1 MATLSNIPLD
11 QINIGMQREYSKTLT
26 ERDLQ
31 LFAETSGDF
40 NPVHLD
46 ADYAATS
53 VFGERIAHGMWS
65 GALISAAIAT
75 TLPGPGSVY
84 RSQTLKFSK
93 PVKLGDTIT
102 ITLTVTDKKE
112 RVKLVTIACEGRNQR
127 GEVVVKGEA
136 EVIASTDVLRFDT
149 ASPGGGSQLQGT

>member
-1 MATLSNIPLD
+1 MTTIHNIPFAD
-11 QINIGMQREYSKTLT
+11 IEIGMQRQYSKTLT

-31 LFAETSGDF
+31 LFAETSGDY

-46 ADYAATS
+46 AGYAATTA
-53 VFGERIAHGMWS
+53 FGERIAHGMWS

-102 ITLTVTDKKE
+102 ITLTVTDKKD
-112 RVKLVTIACEGRNQR
+112 RVKLVTIECEGRNQR
-127 GEVVVKGEA
+127 DEVVVKGEA
-136 EVIASTDVLRFDT
+136 EVIAS
-149 ASPGGGSQLQGT
+149 AEPLQFHK

>member
-1 MATLSNIPLD
+1 MTTLCNIPFD
-11 QINIGMQREYSKTLT
+11 QLETGLQRQYSKTLT

-31 LFAETSGDF
+31 LFAETSGDY
-40 NPVHLD
+40 NPVHLN
-46 ADYAATS
+46 ADYAASTA
-53 VFGERIAHGMWS
+53 FGERIAHGMWS

-102 ITLTVTDKKE
+102 ITLTVTDKRD
-112 RVKLVTIACEGRNQR
+112 RVKLVTIDCEGKNQR
-127 GEVVVKGEA
+127 GETVVKGEA
-136 EVIASTDVLRFDT
+136 EVIASAEALSFEV
-149 ASPGGGSQLQGT
+149 

>member
-1 MATLSNIPLD
+1 MSTIHNIPFD
-11 QINIGMQREYSKTLT
+11 QIETGMQRQYSKTLT

-31 LFAETSGDF
+31 LFAETSGDR

-46 ADYAATS
+46 AAYAASTA
-53 VFGERIAHGMWS
+53 FGERIAHGMWS

-93 PVKLGDTIT
+93 PVKLGDTVT
-102 ITLTVTDKKE
+102 ITLTVTDKKD
-112 RVKLVTIACEGRNQR
+112 RVKLVTIDCEGKNQR
-127 GEVVVKGEA
+127 GETVVKGEA
-136 EVIASTDVLRFDT
+136 EVIASAEALSFEV
-149 ASPGGGSQLQGT
+149 

>member
-1 MATLSNIPLD
+1 MNSLTHIPFADIQIGD
-11 QINIGMQREYSKTLT
+11 QRQYSKTLT

-46 ADYAATS
+46 AEFAATTA
-53 VFGERIAHGMWS
+53 FGERIAHGMWS

-75 TLPGPGSVY
+75 TLPGPGSIY

-102 ITLTVTDKKE
+102 ITLTVLDKKE
-112 RVKLVTIACEGRNQR
+112 RTRLVTLECTGANQR
-127 GEVVVKGEA
+127 SETVVKGEA
-136 EVIASTDVLRFDT
+136 EVIA
-149 ASPGGGSQLQGT
+149 AA

>member
-1 MATLSNIPLD
+1 MTTLANIPFE
-11 QINIGMQREYSKTLT
+11 QIETGMQRQYSKTLT

-31 LFAETSGDF
+31 LFAETSGDC

-46 ADYAATS
+46 ANYAATTA
-53 VFGERIAHGMWS
+53 FGERIAHGMWS

-102 ITLTVTDKKE
+102 ITLTVTDKRD
-112 RVKLVTIACEGRNQR
+112 RVKLVTIDCEGKNQR
-127 GEVVVKGEA
+127 GETVVKGEA
-136 EVIASTDVLRFDT
+136 EVIATSDSLLFEF
-149 ASPGGGSQLQGT
+149 

>member
-1 MATLSNIPLD
+1 MTHPALTNIPFADIQIGD
-11 QINIGMQREYSKTLT
+11 QRQYSKTLT

-46 ADYAATS
+46 ADYAAGTA
-53 VFGERIAHGMWS
+53 FGERIAHGMWS

-75 TLPGPGSVY
+75 TLPGPGSIY
-84 RSQTLKFSK
+84 RSQSLKFSK

-102 ITLTVTDKKE
+102 ITLMVLDKKE
-112 RVKLVTIACEGRNQR
+112 RTRLVTLECTGSNQR
-127 GEVVVKGEA
+127 GETVVKGEA
-136 EVIASTDVLRFDT
+136 EVIAAAESIQF
-149 ASPGGGSQLQGT
+149 

>member
-1 MATLSNIPLD
+1 MKKIQNTPFADIT
-11 QINIGMQREYSKTLT
+11 IGLQRQYSKTLT

-46 ADYAATS
+46 HAYAATTA
-53 VFGERIAHGMWS
+53 FGERIAHGMWS

-75 TLPGPGSVY
+75 TLPGPGTVY

-102 ITLTVTDKKE
+102 ITLTVTDKKD
-112 RVKLVTIACEGRNQR
+112 RIKLVTIECEGRNQR
-127 GEVVVKGEA
+127 DEIVVKGEA
-136 EVIASTDVLRFDT
+136 EVIASDNNLSFTIN
-149 ASPGGGSQLQGT
+149 

>member
-1 MATLSNIPLD
+1 MTMIHNIPLAE
-11 QINIGMQREYSKTLT
+11 IEVGMQRQYSKTLT

-31 LFAETSGDF
+31 LFAETSGDY

-46 ADYAATS
+46 AQYAATTA
-53 VFGERIAHGMWS
+53 FGERIAHGMWS

-93 PVKLGDTIT
+93 PVTLGDTIT
-102 ITLTVTDKKE
+102 ITLTVLEKKE
-112 RVKLVTIACEGRNQR
+112 RVKLVTIECEGRNQSD
-127 GEVVVKGEA
+127 ELVVKGTA
-136 EVIASTDVLRFDT
+136 EVIASAEKLSFTI
-149 ASPGGGSQLQGT
+149 

>member
-1 MATLSNIPLD
+1 MQNIQNIPFADISVGL
-11 QINIGMQREYSKTLT
+11 QRQYSKTLT
-26 ERDLQ
+26 ERDLA
-31 LFAETSGDF
+31 LFAETSGDY

-46 ADYAATS
+46 STYAASTA
-53 VFGERIAHGMWS
+53 FGERIAHGMWS

-102 ITLTVTDKKE
+102 ITLTVIDKKD
-112 RVKLVTIACEGRNQR
+112 RVKLVTLACEGQNQR
-127 GEVVVKGEA
+127 GETVVKGEA
-136 EVIASTDVLRFDT
+136 EVIASADSLSFTVGAT
-149 ASPGGGSQLQGT
+149 AGA

>member
-1 MATLSNIPLD
+1 MTIIHNIPFTD
-11 QINIGMQREYSKTLT
+11 IEIGMQRQYSKTLT

-31 LFAETSGDF
+31 LFAETSGDY

-46 ADYAATS
+46 AEYAATTA
-53 VFGERIAHGMWS
+53 FGERIAHGMWS

-102 ITLTVTDKKE
+102 ITLTVTDKKD
-112 RVKLVTIACEGRNQR
+112 RVKLVTIECEGRNQR
-127 GEVVVKGEA
+127 DEVVVKGEA
-136 EVIASTDVLRFDT
+136 EVIASAEKIELVLNK
-149 ASPGGGSQLQGT
+149 

>member
-1 MATLSNIPLD
+1 MSTIHNIPFD
-11 QINIGMQREYSKTLT
+11 QIETGMQRHYSKTLT

-31 LFAETSGDF
+31 LFAETSGDR

-46 ADYAATS
+46 AAYAATTA
-53 VFGERIAHGMWS
+53 FGERIAHGMWS

-102 ITLTVTDKKE
+102 ITLTVTDKKD
-112 RVKLVTIACEGRNQR
+112 RVKLVTIDCEGKNQR
-127 GEVVVKGEA
+127 GETVVKGEA
-136 EVIASTDVLRFDT
+136 EVIASADALSFEV
-149 ASPGGGSQLQGT
+149 

>member
-1 MATLSNIPLD
+1 MTVISNIPFAD
-11 QINIGMQREYSKTLT
+11 IETGMQRQYSKTLT

-31 LFAETSGDF
+31 LFAETSGDY

-46 ADYAATS
+46 ASYAASTA
-53 VFGERIAHGMWS
+53 FGERIAHGMWS

-102 ITLTVTDKKE
+102 ITLTVTDKKD
-112 RVKLVTIACEGRNQR
+112 RVKLVTIECEGKNQR
-127 GEVVVKGEA
+127 GETVVKGEA
-136 EVIASTDVLRFDT
+136 EVIASADSLRFE
-149 ASPGGGSQLQGT
+149 L

>member
-1 MATLSNIPLD
+1 MTTLRNIPFEQLET
-11 QINIGMQREYSKTLT
+11 GMQRQYSKTLT

-31 LFAETSGDF
+31 LFAETSGDH
-40 NPVHLD
+40 NPVHLN
-46 ADYAATS
+46 ADYAASTA
-53 VFGERIAHGMWS
+53 FGERIAHGMWS

-102 ITLTVTDKKE
+102 ITLTVADKKD
-112 RVKLVTIACEGRNQR
+112 RVKLVTIDCEGKNQR
-127 GEVVVKGEA
+127 GETVVKGEA
-136 EVIASTDVLRFDT
+136 EVIASAEALSFEV
-149 ASPGGGSQLQGT
+149 

>member
-1 MATLSNIPLD
+1 MATIHNIPFAE
-11 QINIGMQREYSKTLT
+11 ISIGMQRQYSKTLT

-31 LFAETSGDF
+31 LFAETSGDC

-46 ADYAATS
+46 ADYAATTA
-53 VFGERIAHGMWS
+53 FGERIAHGMWS

-102 ITLTVTDKKE
+102 ITLTVTDKKD
-112 RVKLVTIACEGRNQR
+112 RVKLVTIDCEGKNQR
-127 GEVVVKGEA
+127 GETVVKGEA
-136 EVIASTDVLRFDT
+136 EVLAAAEALSFSIA
-149 ASPGGGSQLQGT
+149 

>member
-1 MATLSNIPLD
+1 MTRLANIPFADIQIGD
-11 QINIGMQREYSKTLT
+11 QRQYTKTLT

-46 ADYAATS
+46 ADYAATTA
-53 VFGERIAHGMWS
+53 FGERIAHGMWS

-75 TLPGPGSVY
+75 TLPGPGSIY

-102 ITLTVTDKKE
+102 ITLTVLDKKD
-112 RVKLVTIACEGRNQR
+112 RTRLVTLECTGTNQR
-127 GEVVVKGEA
+127 GETVVKGEA
-136 EVIASTDVLRFDT
+136 EVIAATESIQF
-149 ASPGGGSQLQGT
+149 

>member
-1 MATLSNIPLD
+1 MTTLANIPFE
-11 QINIGMQREYSKTLT
+11 QIETGMQRQYSKTLT

-31 LFAETSGDF
+31 LFAETSGDC

-46 ADYAATS
+46 ADYAATTA
-53 VFGERIAHGMWS
+53 FGERIAHGMWS

-102 ITLTVTDKKE
+102 ITLTVTDKRD
-112 RVKLVTIACEGRNQR
+112 RVKLVTIDCEGKNQR
-127 GEVVVKGEA
+127 GETVVKGEA
-136 EVIASTDVLRFDT
+136 EVIATSDSLLFEF
-149 ASPGGGSQLQGT
+149 